1 MKSSPGEAQNQ
12 WRGKNLELGR
22 KGERIGVRE
31 DRQKRQFTNCVDYIR
46 NIKNIMY

>member
-22 KGERIGVRE
+22 KGERIRGRKE
-31 DRQKRQFTNCVDYIR
+31 RQKGQFINYVDYIR
-46 NIKNIMY
+46 NIKNKMY